1 MTKVEFICSI
11 IVMIFSLIVATAILS
26 ERVSERKMDLRK
38 VKTIISLF
46 LSVYSSIGLGFLPE
60 YYFSADF
67 KPLEVLTLSF
77 SIFFIHFVISIT
89 IGFYKKRKDEE
100 KMLKRNFIKDS
111 KFIEE
116 VLLKENEED
125 FMENKNNC
133 YKKIVKIEDVRKYKR
148 NKEKSIIKK
157 PSR

>member
-1 MTKVEFICSI
+1 
-11 IVMIFSLIVATAILS
+11 
-26 ERVSERKMDLRK
+26 
-38 VKTIISLF
+38 
-46 LSVYSSIGLGFLPE
+46 
-60 YYFSADF
+60 
-67 KPLEVLTLSF
+67 
-77 SIFFIHFVISIT
+77 
-89 IGFYKKRKDEE
+89 
-100 KMLKRNFIKDS
+100 MLKRNFIKDS